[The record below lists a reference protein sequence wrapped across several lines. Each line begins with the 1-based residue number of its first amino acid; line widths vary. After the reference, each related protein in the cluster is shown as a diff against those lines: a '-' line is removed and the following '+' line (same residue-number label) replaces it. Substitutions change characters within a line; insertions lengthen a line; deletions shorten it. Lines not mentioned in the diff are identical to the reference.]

1 MIGWWLRHL
10 LGVDDLTGP
19 WYGFWSGFG
28 SDLSE
33 IGGLGVVSYIF
44 WRKHNC
50 HVRGCWRI
58 GRHPLEGTLYVVCR
72 QHYPTG
78 IAKER

>member
-1 MIGWWLRHL
+1 MIHGLLHV
-10 LGVDDLTGP
+10 LGVDDLGGP

-33 IGGLGVVSYIF
+33 VTGLFAVAYIF

-50 HVRGCWRI
+50 HAKGCWRI
-58 GRHPLEGTLYVVCR
+58 GRHQVGDAVVCR
-72 QHYPTG
+72 RHRS
-78 IAKER
+78 E